1 MRRFGVSEGGCGRCS
16 RGEFAVLRPF
26 RGEGRKRLQ
35 PVPRGADFAVRGCC
49 VCMAGVCDGQER
61 LRFAKGGVHFA
72 LRGLRV
78 YSNRKRFQV
87 SGRSLRRARTKRSGL
102 RALRRREAAARA
114 APLVPVIP
122 TVFLRASVNPCVCLY
137 GIGRRSRQLRS
148 LVAGLCG
155 PLRAS
160 AGLCGAKTAARRP
173 NAAPTA
179 GAAGATPD
187 RGPQRADPADR
198 SPVAAISAGMPLPCA
213 CIIAGA
219 DAAFRR
225 YFRRN
230 TVAVREVL

>member
-16 RGEFAVLRPF
+16 RGEFAVLRLF

-35 PVPRGADFAVRGCC
+35 PVPRGADFAVRGRCG
-49 VCMAGVCDGQER
+49 CMAGVCGGQER

-102 RALRRREAAARA
+102 RASAAGRLRPARRLRCRV
-114 APLVPVIP
+114 VPP
-122 TVFLRASVNPCVCLY
+122 VFLGPPGGGCF
-137 GIGRRSRQLRS
+137 
-148 LVAGLCG
+148 AGMDRGGQPATPIACRG
-155 PLRAS
+155 PLRAF

-179 GAAGATPD
+179 GATAAIPD